1 MVEWIVKRAQGD
13 RARVGTLAGM
23 VCIVANVALCAAK
36 GAIGVVSGS
45 VSIVAD
51 AMNNL
56 SDASSN
62 IVSVLGFKLASKPAD
77 PEHPYGHG
85 RYEYLSGLVVA
96 ALVLLIVAIG
106 VTVWLCRSR
115 EQRRADG
122 KTNVG
127 WTIFLVVAYLL
138 SISYLVFFILL
149 LVSTFT
155 GESVTLG

>member
-1 MVEWIVKRAQGD
+1 MFV
-13 RARVGTLAGM
+13 LAG
-23 VCIVANVALCAAK
+23 LAA
-36 GAIGVVSGS
+36 
-45 VSIVAD
+45 
-51 AMNNL
+51 
-56 SDASSN
+56 
-62 IVSVLGFKLASKPAD
+62 
-77 PEHPYGHG
+77 
-85 RYEYLSGLVVA
+85 A

-122 KTNVG
+122 KTDVG